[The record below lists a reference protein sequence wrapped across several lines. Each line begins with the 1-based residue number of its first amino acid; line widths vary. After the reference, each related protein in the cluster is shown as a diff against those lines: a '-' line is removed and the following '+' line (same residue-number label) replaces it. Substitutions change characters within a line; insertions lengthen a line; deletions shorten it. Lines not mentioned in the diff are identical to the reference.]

1 MKKFFQKLKRDCRG
15 AVTVFVSLLLL
26 PAVLVTGTGVDLSR
40 MYAARSTLQDANQ
53 LAANSALASYDALLQ
68 DLYGLY
74 GVMQSDSQLADM
86 MDRYIR
92 MTVFGEDWQ
101 NRGMGTFAHF
111 YGDRSS
117 LTVKVEA
124 AKNLE
129 NAEVL
134 RRQIEEYA
142 KFRAPVV
149 IVQEVL
155 DKLDTFE
162 KIQEDASVIKD
173 KMDIDDKVEEID
185 KVYKKLYECINN
197 VNQAEG
203 LENNSVQ
210 SVNSFLSRVESTI
223 DSLYEVRTNDYTQA
237 ALYGDED
244 KAADYERKYL
254 GLFDNLHNLIVG
266 GQIQEGYLMGGENSS
281 GIYEMGSFTSQN
293 RTGGL
298 EPTAKKNAGKLK
310 DFISNTSFEDD
321 SLKEL
326 LRLAESA
333 DSKKAELSRMVDDL
347 ETKLNS
353 GKCSEDLR
361 KGMAETKNEKGET
374 CLDAYRNLLKY
385 DITPMAQAMKTH
397 DEAQIN
403 ATVALLENPTYG
415 DPNLGWQG
423 SLDMPHLKDL
433 NVNKDGYQIK
443 LIIENTARSKNGS
456 PELEDKLAWLDAIQF
471 KKHTVPKVSG
481 RGFEKF
487 QSSAF
492 NSTHNQE
499 FYGKLKEMYGTEKGN
514 DDKKDDITKGLTQ
527 VAGKLQDRFTGL
539 LEFEPLGAWNYT
551 KGTDDGG
558 SGSTSFGSDGD
569 WGSSG
574 ELKSKTKSALND
586 SLLSRIAKAGSDAAN
601 KLLLLTYDSEMFS
614 CYATNAGYS
623 GTEQEAEDEP
633 TEETM
638 AGIPMG
644 IKVNYYFQSELE
656 YLFNGNLNSA
666 KANLIAVTSMIL
678 LVRFVLDY
686 TASFSI
692 PEVNS
697 TVQSVESALSI
708 LGPGAIVVGEL
719 VRLVMAVGESVFDVS
734 RLKNGSTVALYKTKD
749 TWTFS
754 LSGILDLIEEGAAD
768 SVNVDSLM
776 GAGGSSADDDDS
788 DKTGLVYR
796 DYIRLFLLLVDGDV
810 LAQRTANLIELNV
823 TNYKNKIGDNAN
835 RSARESAMS
844 KAELFDMRKAVTDFS
859 VTTSVVMKM
868 LFLSSPA
875 AQKGYVNGVVPPG
888 SKELSVTDYRG
899 Y

>member
-293 RTGGL
+293 RTDGL

-310 DFISNTSFEDD
+310 NFISNTSFEDD

-481 RGFEKF
+481 RDFEKF

-666 KANLIAVTSMIL
+666 KANLIAVTGMIL

-708 LGPGAIVVGEL
+708 LGPGTIVVGEL

-776 GAGGSSADDDDS
+776 GAGGSSADDDS

-796 DYIRLFLLLVDGDV
+796 DYIRLFLLLVDGDA

-835 RSARESAMS
+835 RSTRESAMS

>member
-210 SVNSFLSRVESTI
+210 SVNSFLSCVESTI

-293 RTGGL
+293 RTDGL

-423 SLDMPHLKDL
+423 SLDMPYLKDL

-481 RGFEKF
+481 RDFEKF

-666 KANLIAVTSMIL
+666 KANLIAVTGMIL

-776 GAGGSSADDDDS
+776 GAGGSSADDDS

>member
-293 RTGGL
+293 RTDGL

-310 DFISNTSFEDD
+310 NFISNTSFEDD

-481 RGFEKF
+481 RDFEKF

-666 KANLIAVTSMIL
+666 KANLIAVTGMIL

-708 LGPGAIVVGEL
+708 LGPGTIVVGEL

-776 GAGGSSADDDDS
+776 GAGGSSADDDS

-796 DYIRLFLLLVDGDV
+796 DYIRLFLLLVDGDA

>member
-293 RTGGL
+293 RTDGL

-385 DITPMAQAMKTH
+385 DITPMAQAMKMH
-397 DEAQIN
+397 DEAQIS

-443 LIIENTARSKNGS
+443 LIIEHTARSKNGS

-514 DDKKDDITKGLTQ
+514 DDKKDDITKGLTH

-586 SLLSRIAKAGSDAAN
+586 SLLSRIAKAGSDAAD

-666 KANLIAVTSMIL
+666 KANLIAVTGMIL

-776 GAGGSSADDDDS
+776 GAGGSSADDDS

-835 RSARESAMS
+835 RSTRESAMS

>member
-92 MTVFGEDWQ
+92 TTVFGEEWQ

-254 GLFDNLHNLIVG
+254 GLFDNLDNLIVG

-293 RTGGL
+293 RTDGL
-298 EPTAKKNAGKLK
+298 EPTAKKSAGKLK

-481 RGFEKF
+481 RDFEKF

-623 GTEQEAEDEP
+623 GTEQEAENEP

-666 KANLIAVTSMIL
+666 KANLIAVTGMIL

-776 GAGGSSADDDDS
+776 GAGGSSADDDS